1 MLPSDQRRVIK
12 KAKFTYSPL
21 GQALGKQTKT
31 IEEEGKK
38 QIDAITNQNQN
49 DDHKDDYKTVF
60 EGLVKERFDEIKQ
73 LTHEINQNYV
83 IYYFKSNTS
92 SKRFDGFNNS
102 TELFKK
108 MKWSQKN
115 KKKCRMCLN

>member
-21 GQALGKQTKT
+21 GKALGKQTKT
-31 IEEEGKK
+31 IEEQSKK
-38 QIDAITNQNQN
+38 QIDAITSQNQDN
-49 DDHKDDYKTVF
+49 DHKSDYKTVF
-60 EGLVKERFDEIKQ
+60 EGLVKERFDEIKS
-73 LTHEINQNYV
+73 LTHEINQNYL

-102 TELFKK
+102 TELF
-108 MKWSQKN
+108 
-115 KKKCRMCLN
+115 